1 MVGLVNSA
9 GRDSGLECDPKKTKK
24 KKKKKKKKIS
34 RIQSTE
40 RLKE

>member
-24 KKKKKKKKIS
+24 KKKKKKKKS
-34 RIQSTE
+34 PEYRVQ
-40 RLKE
+40 KG